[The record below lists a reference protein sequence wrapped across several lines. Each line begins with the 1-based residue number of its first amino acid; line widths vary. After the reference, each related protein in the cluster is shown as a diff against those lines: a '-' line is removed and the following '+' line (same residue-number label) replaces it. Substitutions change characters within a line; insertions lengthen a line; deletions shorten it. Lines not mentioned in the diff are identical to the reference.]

1 MRKNR
6 ILLNFVNRR
15 DMILI
20 SNTKGRFAMKPN
32 PTILHAAVNVMS
44 TTARDVRP
52 DFDASIASVNH
63 NGLSQAV
70 WARRGQQ
77 ITDKFPED
85 DNIKIRHVQRGGFW
99 QFEAVVDVQQREVFL
114 LMTHDNL
121 KALQKRFKA
130 NGYCHHYLFSL
141 LRLNPEVKSEQQ
153 SLFQL
158 DEDEEAAREKDCDN
172 ILGEF
177 AGEIDRVYVV
187 AFDYAESLP
196 TGGAVYL
203 LDQNGSTI
211 ESIDISDML
220 VDQEETTEEDSL
232 GTDPVKRPSES
243 TPLVKLKIKKA

>member
-1 MRKNR
+1 
-6 ILLNFVNRR
+6 
-15 DMILI
+15 
-20 SNTKGRFAMKPN
+20 MKPN
-32 PTILHAAVNVMS
+32 PTILHAAVDVMS

-85 DNIKIRHVQRGGFW
+85 DNIKIRHVHRGGIW

-130 NGYCHHYLFSL
+130 NGYCHHYLYSL
-141 LRLNPEVKSEQQ
+141 LRLNSEAKSEQQ

-158 DEDEEAAREKDCDN
+158 DEDEELAREKDCDN

-187 AFDYAESLP
+187 AF
-196 TGGAVYL
+196 V
-203 LDQNGSTI
+203 
-211 ESIDISDML
+211 
-220 VDQEETTEEDSL
+220 
-232 GTDPVKRPSES
+232 
-243 TPLVKLKIKKA
+243 